1 MKLDCQEENKD
12 KIHTNPEELR
22 HKKIER
28 DLDQSVDCKYFLLV
42 SY

>member
-12 KIHTNPEELR
+12 KTQTITEELL